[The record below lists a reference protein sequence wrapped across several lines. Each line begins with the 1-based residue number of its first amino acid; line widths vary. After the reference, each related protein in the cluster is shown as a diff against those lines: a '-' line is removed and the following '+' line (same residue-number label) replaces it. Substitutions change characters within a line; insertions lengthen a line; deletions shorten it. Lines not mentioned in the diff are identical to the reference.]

1 MQHFMT
7 IRAFALASVVA
18 AATMPGSAQAQD
30 GKFPSHAVTF
40 VVPFPPGG
48 SADALP
54 RIVAEKLRERWGQ
67 PVIIENRPGAAGSTG
82 SGSVFRATADGHT
95 LLATPA
101 GPLAINGLVQKT
113 LPYEPSA
120 FVPVA
125 LLALSPTV
133 LTVRLNFPA
142 NNAEELIR
150 YAKANPGKLNY
161 ASQGPG
167 STSHLTG
174 VMFTQQ
180 TGAEMVHVPYRGTG
194 PALADIV
201 AGNVDLF
208 FDNLGASLPM
218 HRGGKATILAV
229 ATPERSKLLP
239 EIPTLREAGLPDFS
253 SSTWFAIVA
262 PPQTPMTI
270 ASQINAAVNDILTAP
285 DIQAQFENLGVQ
297 QRLLTPPELAA
308 FISDEAKRWA
318 DVARN
323 ASSRKS
329 SGWAASR
336 ADGEAARQ
344 LHQNHQSEV
353 CERSQDLFALVRY
366 HRRSWP
372 VQM

>member
-1 MQHFMT
+1 VQHT
-7 IRAFALASVVA
+7 VKLREVVLAAILALLAPFA
-18 AATMPGSAQAQD
+18 AAAQD
-30 GKFPSHAVTF
+30 RFPSRAVTL

-82 SGSVFRATADGHT
+82 SGSVFRAPPDGTT

-133 LTVRLNFPA
+133 LTVRQNFPA
-142 NNAEELIR
+142 NSAAEVIA
-150 YAKANPGKLNY
+150 YARANPGKLNY

-174 VMFTQQ
+174 VMFIQQ
-180 TGAEMVHVPYRGTG
+180 AGAEMVHVPYRGTG
-194 PALADIV
+194 PALADIL

-208 FDNLGASLPM
+208 FDNLGSSMPM
-218 HRGGKATILAV
+218 HRGGKAKVLAV

-239 EIPTLREAGLPDFS
+239 EVPTLREAGLRDFS
-253 SSTWFAIVA
+253 SSTWFAIMA
-262 PPQTPMTI
+262 PPGTPAAI
-270 ASQINAAVNDILTAP
+270 ADQVNKAVNDVLAMP
-285 DIQAQFENLGVQ
+285 DIQAQFETLGVQ
-297 QRLLTPPELAA
+297 PRIVTPPELAT
-308 FISDEAKRWA
+308 FIAGEAQRWA
-318 DVARN
+318 DVAR
-323 ASSRKS
+323 
-329 SGWAASR
+329 AAKI
-336 ADGEAARQ
+336 EK
-344 LHQNHQSEV
+344 E
-353 CERSQDLFALVRY
+353 
-366 HRRSWP
+366 
-372 VQM
+372 